1 MRVNVAVIAELM
13 DQLDISRHTIDRHL
27 AFLEG
32 ANLINSKGNV
42 YYITNEG
49 KEQITMGKEERKT
62 ESTDS

>member
-1 MRVNVAVIAELM
+1 M